1 MRRTITPLELR
12 RSLGE
17 ILDRVA
23 LRQDEFVVARRGKPL
38 AAVVP
43 VQVLDAMRQAARLR
57 LAETLDRAGST
68 DLTEAEADALAD
80 EAKHATRPH

>member
-23 LRQDEFVVARRGKPL
+23 LRQDEFVIARRGKPL

-43 VQVLDAMRQAARLR
+43 VEVLDAMRQAARLR

-68 DLTEAEADALAD
+68 DLTEAAADALAD
-80 EAKHATRPH
+80 EAKHATRPR